1 MTETGENPKP
11 AKVRK
16 KATIETGHEVP
27 LKSKVTS
34 MGDLIDLAST
44 IRSLQVGQSFVVDGR
59 KGRVAAL
66 QTGLRL
72 CIALTS
78 TIIFNEGET
87 QRFRVWRT
95 E

>member
-1 MTETGENPKP
+1 M
-11 AKVRK
+11 RK
-16 KATIETGHEVP
+16 KATIETGHEMP

-34 MGDLIDLAST
+34 LGDLIDLAGT
-44 IRSLQVGQSFVVDGR
+44 IRNLQVGQSFVVDGR

-66 QTGLRL
+66 QTGNRL

-78 TIIFNEGET
+78 TRIFKEGEIE
-87 QRFRVWRT
+87 RFRVWRT